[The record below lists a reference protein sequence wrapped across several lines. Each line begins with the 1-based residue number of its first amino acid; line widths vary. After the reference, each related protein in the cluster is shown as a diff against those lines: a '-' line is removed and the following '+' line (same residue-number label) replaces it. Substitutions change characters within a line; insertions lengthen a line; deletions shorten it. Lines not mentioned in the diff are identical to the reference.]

1 MSERNT
7 AARYLGAL
15 LFAAVSIPAVT
26 ATHAASLSVDTYIFG
41 GTRISFRGEIVR
53 GDEQRFRAIADRV
66 SADNVVVVA
75 LASPGGDVDPA
86 VAIGRMVRERGFM
99 TMVWSSA
106 GCASACTLIWLAGQ
120 PAVIE
125 WGSRLGFHAPA
136 YADGQY
142 APDGAAFVARY
153 LSQIGLTR
161 AQIDFALATPQPAIH
176 RATVGDALWLGV
188 IPMPMPSLFGIWRA
202 CPARICLAVP

>member
-1 MSERNT
+1 MGDRNT

-15 LFAAVSIPAVT
+15 LLAAASIPATT
-26 ATHAASLSVDTYIFG
+26 AAEAASMSVDSYIFG

-66 SADNVVVVA
+66 SDDNVVVVA
-75 LASPGGDVDPA
+75 LAGPGGDVDPA
-86 VAIGRMVRERGFM
+86 VAIGRMVRKRGFM

-188 IPMPMPSLFGIWRA
+188 IPMPMPSLFGVWRA
-202 CPARICLAVP
+202 CLARICLAVP

>member
-1 MSERNT
+1 MRHRSTT
-7 AARYLGAL
+7 AWSFGAL
-15 LFAAVSIPAVT
+15 LLAAVSIPA
-26 ATHAASLSVDTYIFG
+26 ATVSRAASIAVDSYIFG

-53 GDEQRFRAIADRV
+53 GDEQRFRAIASRISD
-66 SADNVVVVA
+66 DDVVVVA

-153 LSQIGLTR
+153 LRQIGLTR
-161 AQIDFALATPQPAIH
+161 AQIEFALATPQPAIH
-176 RATVGDALWLGV
+176 RATIGDALRLGV
-188 IPMPMPSLFGIWRA
+188 IPMPMPSLFGTWRA

>member
-1 MSERNT
+1 MT
-7 AARYLGAL
+7 AWSFGAL
-15 LFAAVSIPAVT
+15 LLAAVSIPATT
-26 ATHAASLSVDTYIFG
+26 ATQAASISVGSYFFG

-53 GDEQRFRAIADRV
+53 GDEQRFRAITSRMSD
-66 SADNVVVVA
+66 DDVVVVA

-86 VAIGRMVRERGFM
+86 IAIGRMVRERGFM

-106 GCASACTLIWLAGQ
+106 GCASACALIWLAGQ

-125 WGSRLGFHAPA
+125 WGSFLGFHAPA

-142 APDGAAFVARY
+142 SPDGAAVVARY
-153 LSQIGLTR
+153 LHQIGLTR

-176 RATVGDALWLGV
+176 RATVSDALKLGV
-188 IPMPMPSLFGIWRA
+188 IPMPMPSLFGTWRA